1 MDIVQRALFKP
12 LIYFLLQLPFV
23 FVIQPVLPA
32 FGGMEKTAHHTIY
45 PAALPLEQ
53 PADRT
58 SGKMDSQ
65 LDPFPD
71 RQ

>member
-1 MDIVQRALFKP
+1 LQQQDLFKP

-32 FGGMEKTAHHTIY
+32 FRGMKKTAQHTIY
-45 PAALPLEQ
+45 PTALPLEQ

-58 SGKMDSQ
+58 SGKVDSQ
-65 LDPFPD
+65 LDPLPD
-71 RQ
+71 RE